1 MKYFS
6 SLHACCQYLIFFR
19 HYMISDISR
28 LDMFILEELERW
40 LFNLEFVNLILH
52 HFLKFRYKFILN
64 L

>member
-1 MKYFS
+1 
-6 SLHACCQYLIFFR
+6 
-19 HYMISDISR
+19 MISDISR